1 MTITATSELHDAR
14 ARWHDAREADLA
26 ADHGWL
32 SLTGFHWLPDTATTL
47 DDLPGSWSAGDGGAT
62 LTAAEIDGLR
72 TIEPGDGTVEG
83 TITATVAE
91 AGSLP
96 WVRHGDRLVELVL
109 RGGRYAIRVRDP
121 RAAERAA
128 FDGIPT
134 FDVDPSWIRP
144 GRFTPLAEPKAVT
157 VDTARADLRQQVVT
171 VGTVEISFPDGPRT
185 LLATAG
191 QGGRLNLSF
200 RDRTNGE
207 LTAPWRVVSTSIP
220 TETGS
225 LVVDFNRT
233 VNLPFAF
240 TEYGTC
246 PAPVPE
252 NTLPLAVTAG
262 ELAPVRVTP

>member
-1 MTITATSELHDAR
+1 MTITATSELHDAW

-26 ADHGWL
+26 TDHGWL

-47 DDLPGSWSAGDGGAT
+47 DALPGSWSAGDGGAT

-144 GRFTPLAEPKAVT
+144 GRFTRLCRTKGRHRRHRASRPEATGRRGRDRRDLLSRRAANPTGDRGTGWSTESLLPGPHQR
-157 VDTARADLRQQVVT
+157 RADRAV
-171 VGTVEISFPDGPRT
+171 
-185 LLATAG
+185 AG
-191 QGGRLNLSF
+191 GQHVDPH
-200 RDRTNGE
+200 RDRFPRRRFQPNGQSAVR
-207 LTAPWRVVSTSIP
+207 LHRVRHLP
-220 TETGS
+220 GPGS
-225 LVVDFNRT
+225 G
-233 VNLPFAF
+233 
-240 TEYGTC
+240 EH
-246 PAPVPE
+246 
-252 NTLPLAVTAG
+252 LPLAVTAG

>member
-1 MTITATSELHDAR
+1 MTITATSELHDAW
-14 ARWHDAREADLA
+14 ARWHDVREAELA
-26 ADHGWL
+26 TNHGWL
-32 SLTGFHWLPDTATTL
+32 SLTGFHWLPDTPTAL
-47 DDLPGSWSAGDGGAT
+47 DGLPGSWSAGDGWAR
-62 LTAAEIDGLR
+62 LTAAAVDGL
-72 TIEPGDGTVEG
+72 TTVETGGEPVDG
-83 TITATVAE
+83 TITASVAE
-91 AGSLP
+91 AGSLS

-121 RAAERAA
+121 LAAERAA
-128 FDGIPT
+128 FNGIPA

-144 GRFTPLAEPKAVT
+144 GRFTPFPEPTAVT
-157 VDTARADLRQQVVT
+157 VDTARADLRQQVT
-171 VGTVEISFPDGPRT
+171 AVGTVEISLPGGPRT

-200 RDRTNGE
+200 RDLTNGG
-207 LTAPWRVVSTSIP
+207 LTAAWRVVSTSIP

-225 LVVDFNRT
+225 LVVDFNRA

-240 TEYGTC
+240 TAYGTC

>member
-1 MTITATSELHDAR
+1 MGLAEGDGRQSTRKRKAIVEAATTTFLQKGYLGTSMDEIATLAGVSKQTVYKHFADKEALFSEL
-14 ARWHDAREADLA
+14 
-26 ADHGWL
+26 
-32 SLTGFHWLPDTATTL
+32 
-47 DDLPGSWSAGDGGAT
+47 
-62 LTAAEIDGLR
+62 
-72 TIEPGDGTVEG
+72 V
-83 TITATVAE
+83 TATVAE

>member
-1 MTITATSELHDAR
+1 MTITATSELHDAW

-72 TIEPGDGTVEG
+72 TIEPGDGPVEG

-144 GRFTPLAEPKAVT
+144 GRFTPFAEPKAVT
-157 VDTARADLRQQVVT
+157 VDTARADLRQQVVA